1 MPRSRVEPEDI
12 FKESNM
18 LLLTKSLFFQ
28 DTTRIAGSH
37 FAKSIRRVEPRF
49 FGYVYRCVD
58 EEDVPYLF
66 ANGIFPNLYNLESGR
81 YRNDTGTGTRGLKS
95 GIEYYGIVLRDIS
108 TPLNLETTPC
118 IDTYICHYQA
128 RRSHPSFSL
137 ACLLDI
143 RELGG
148 IVHSEPWLR
157 RYTDDEV
164 FDRFPI
170 TKKIDEVL
178 VMYPVSESRI
188 VGVIKDF
195 PFSNISQHSQ
205 QLKLYVNPNY
215 TGGMEGAM
223 AVAASFNGESFYGE
237 SEWEMVDA

>member
-1 MPRSRVEPEDI
+1 MPRSRVEPKDI

-28 DTTRIAGSH
+28 NTTRIAGSYR
-37 FAKSIRRVEPRF
+37 AESIQRVEPRF

-58 EEDVPYLF
+58 EEDIPYLF
-66 ANGIFPNLYNLESGR
+66 ANGIFPCLCNLESGR
-81 YRNDTGTGTRGLKS
+81 YDKGTSTRLNS
-95 GIEYYGIVLRDIS
+95 DIEYGIVLRDIS
-108 TPLNLETTPC
+108 TPLNLETTAY
-118 IDTYICHYQA
+118 IDTYISYHQA
-128 RRSHPSFSL
+128 RCSHPSFSL

-143 RELGG
+143 MELGG
-148 IVHSEPWLR
+148 IVHNEPRLR
-157 RYTDDEV
+157 HYIDDEMSG
-164 FDRFPI
+164 RFFI
-170 TKKIDEVL
+170 TEEFYDVL
-178 VMYPVSESRI
+178 ITYPVSESRI
-188 VGVIKDF
+188 VGVIKGF
-195 PFSNISQHSQ
+195 PSSNISQHSQ